1 VGLLEKIASECLK
14 SGKSYIHL
22 RIYTSYLQ
30 AKKTHNMKLTRARIQ
45 NYRSIIDTGEFEIEK
60 LKTIMVGPNEAGK
73 TVILRALQ
81 QLNKPSDVAGFD
93 VLRDYPRSLYNDIST
108 KKILPKDVT
117 VVTGHYSLEESDME
131 LIPDEF
137 KSCTYKKYKNIDNQL
152 YHSLENAPA
161 KIYYKDIKNDL
172 TRLLS
177 HLDKQYKI
185 ENQEADELKI
195 PSELIKPI
203 ISSWSD
209 YTSLSDENETK
220 IISFLEKNYALVEE
234 GNTKE
239 ENRYSTLIEQIKFN
253 SKRNEVL
260 AILAKREPVFILF
273 NNYFK
278 VKPSVHLDHLAKRT
292 EQNLLDDDYYDYGNL
307 CLLKLLGFTAR
318 ELSDLGN
325 TVSPNQSDRGA
336 LQIYKDKLDSRSYQ
350 LNAASVRLTEEIRK
364 VWMPNPDRPEADK
377 LKVTAD
383 GQYLKVVVEDDI
395 GVDIELDQRSEG
407 FQWLVSFFV
416 VFFAE
421 AMDKHKNAILLLDEP
436 GMSLHGLK
444 QRDFRETIS
453 RLAETNQTIYTT
465 HSPFLV
471 GPDELDFVKV
481 VEMKNRKE
489 GTKVHTTISSS
500 DPAGLLPLQE
510 ALGYDLAQSL
520 FSQQRNLILEGITDY
535 WYLDATANLLRESKD
550 EILNDKIA
558 LVFANSAGKVVY
570 YATILYAH
578 KLKVAALL
586 DSDSAGDQAA
596 QQENLVHTLGNKNIL
611 RTKDF
616 VENVPKAEI
625 EDLLRETLIEI
636 VKLEYGV
643 DTKTTSDSQPNRPI
657 IDIFSVE
664 VPDFS
669 KYKLA
674 KMYIKWT
681 KENEAKKLKPTELA
695 NWKKLIQQVNKS
707 LK

>member
-1 VGLLEKIASECLK
+1 MRLIK
-14 SGKSYIHL
+14 
-22 RIYTSYLQ
+22 
-30 AKKTHNMKLTRARIQ
+30 ARVQ
-45 NYRSIIDTGEFEIEK
+45 NYRSIIDSGEFEIEN

-73 TVILRALQ
+73 TVLLKALQ
-81 QLNKPSDVAGFD
+81 QLNKPADVQGFE
-93 VLRDYPRSLYNDIST
+93 VLRDYPRSKFNDIDT
-108 KKILPKDVT
+108 GKVDPKNVT
-117 VVTGHYSLEESDME
+117 VVTGYFELEDSDKAE
-131 LIPDEF
+131 IPEEF
-137 KSCTYKKYKNIDNQL
+137 RNCKYKFYKNIDNST
-152 YHSLENAPA
+152 YHNLIDAPNRLNF
-161 KIYYKDIKNDL
+161 KDIKSDL
-172 TRLLS
+172 SRLIA
-177 HLDKQYKI
+177 HLDKQYSI
-185 ENQEADELKI
+185 ENPEEETKK
-195 PSELIKPI
+195 PSILIKPI
-203 ISSWSD
+203 TDTFEDSTTLS
-209 YTSLSDENETK
+209 TENCKSLK
-220 IISFLEKNYALVEE
+220 SFLEKNYALVEE
-234 GNTKE
+234 GNEKE
-239 ENRYSTLIEQIKFN
+239 ESRYEKLIEQIDFN
-253 SKRNEVL
+253 SKYEEVL
-260 AILAKREPVFILF
+260 ATLSKRKPVFILF

-278 VKPSVHLDHLAKRT
+278 VKPSVHLEHLATRT
-292 EQNLLDDDYYDYGNL
+292 EQKLLDDQYYDYGNL

-318 ELSDLGN
+318 ELSNLGK
-325 TVSPNQSDRGA
+325 TQSPDINNPDA
-336 LQIYKDKLDSRSYQ
+336 LKVYKDKLDTRSYK
-350 LNAASVRLTEEIRK
+350 LNAASVRLTEEIKK

-444 QRDFRETIS
+444 QRDFRDTIT
-453 RLAETNQTIYTT
+453 RLAEHNQTIYTT

-471 GPDELDFVKV
+471 GPDELDLVRV
-481 VEMKNRKE
+481 VELKNRKE

-535 WYLDATANLLRESKD
+535 WYLDASAQLLSDAGIES
-550 EILNDKIA
+550 LNDKIA

-570 YATILYAH
+570 YATILFAH
-578 KLKVAALL
+578 NLKVAALL
-586 DSDSAGDQAA
+586 DSDAAGDQAA

-616 VENVPKAEI
+616 VSGVAKAEI
-625 EDLLRETLIEI
+625 EDLLRETL
-636 VKLEYGV
+636 VKVVKDEYGV
-643 DTKTTSDSQPNRPI
+643 DLSAKVTSQPNRPI
-657 IDIFSVE
+657 IDIFASE
-664 VPDFS
+664 VTNFS

-674 KMYIKWT
+674 KAFVRWT
-681 KENEAKKLKPTELA
+681 RNHEAKDLTADEQKNLKNLV
-695 NWKKLIQQVNKS
+695 QQINKA